1 MKKLLCFIIFLFM
14 LIPIIAKADVLDN
27 HLLEVKK
34 EDSTKID
41 VRKVKSIEKTEGAYG
56 PQGFEVTDKYFI
68 IAQVILDGE
77 GTVDNPILVYDKNTL
92 EYVKTIHHN
101 IGHGD
106 DICYNKDT
114 HELLFLKSHDS
125 KVTLVVYDSDNL
137 TFKKNIELDS
147 SLFTAARSIT
157 YNPVDKQY
165 IMASGTFG
173 YIFNQNFEL
182 QSKFDLQIRQIAQ
195 SMEFS
200 DENIYYT
207 TYSYISGTVSYEVE
221 FDSFYGVIY
230 VFDKTGKFL
239 NVVYIPQIGSDTVE
253 IEGTAIDEN
262 GDTYFLYNNYTT
274 HNIEIYTA
282 SYDKKSKANLDIP
295 INFDGSNKVFNGY
308 YKRINS
314 EDVHSLVSKNN
325 KFNISID
332 LEDVGVT
339 RYEINQTDTKENSDV
354 ELDKE
359 PIIAT
364 ITSKYVLSKNQVVS
378 TYKLSRNGFNNKMK
392 DESIIKNVPDTFKGR
407 GIIGLIIG
415 IICIISGT
423 IVCFPIYKKRK
434 ANIG

>member
-1 MKKLLCFIIFLFM
+1 MKKLLYFIISLFM

-282 SYDKKSKANLDIP
+282 SYDKKSKANFDIP

-339 RYEINQTDTKENSDV
+339 RYEINQTDTKENGDV

-378 TYKLSRNGFNNKMK
+378 TYKLSSNGFNNKMK

>member
-41 VRKVKSIEKTEGAYG
+41 VRKVKKKKKTEGAYG

-378 TYKLSRNGFNNKMK
+378 TYKLSKNGFNNKMK